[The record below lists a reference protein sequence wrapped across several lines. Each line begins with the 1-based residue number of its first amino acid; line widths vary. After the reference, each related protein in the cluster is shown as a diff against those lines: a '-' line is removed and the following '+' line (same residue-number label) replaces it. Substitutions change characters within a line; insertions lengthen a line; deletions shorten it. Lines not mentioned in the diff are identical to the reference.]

1 MQRERSQKFLI
12 PLNAQ
17 SPSQVGEERRK
28 GEMKNQAERFKS
40 LWTDQEKE
48 ILLDVAKQY
57 ANQRAGKEV
66 LELLYDD
73 ILKVGGTKKS
83 FLAVSTRFYVERKK
97 LGESTNEETEKPEIP
112 SKLSFKRET
121 ISMHPKQSF
130 CDCLKNLK
138 ENYSILEAERDSLK
152 KENKELKEQL
162 RALRAIRQS
171 VEDYQKSMR
180 R

>member
-1 MQRERSQKFLI
+1 M
-12 PLNAQ
+12 
-17 SPSQVGEERRK
+17 
-28 GEMKNQAERFKS
+28 NQAQRFKN

-73 ILKVGGTKKS
+73 ILKVGGAKKS
-83 FLAVSTRFYVERKK
+83 FLAVSTRFYLERKK
-97 LGESTNEETEKPEIP
+97 LGKLPNEKHETP
-112 SKLSFKRET
+112 SKLSFKRELT
-121 ISMHPKQSF
+121 PVSTHPKQSF

-138 ENYSILEAERDSLK
+138 ENYTVLEAERDSLK

-171 VEDYQKSMR
+171 VEDYQKTIR
-180 R
+180 

>member
-1 MQRERSQKFLI
+1 M
-12 PLNAQ
+12 
-17 SPSQVGEERRK
+17 
-28 GEMKNQAERFKS
+28 NQAQRFKN

-73 ILKVGGTKKS
+73 ILKVGGVKKS
-83 FLAVSTRFYVERKK
+83 FLAVSTRFYLERKK
-97 LGESTNEETEKPEIP
+97 LGKLPNEKHETP
-112 SKLSFKRET
+112 SKLSFKREVMPV
-121 ISMHPKQSF
+121 SAHPKQSF

-138 ENYSILEAERDSLK
+138 ENYTVLEAERDSLK

-171 VEDYQKSMR
+171 VEDYQKTIR
-180 R
+180 